1 MAVHL
6 GTAPYK
12 PPSAATIALRV
23 VGVILLLMAL
33 GYAVRHLGGWFWEQ
47 LKLELEQPA
56 QAVEVGFRVGGAS
69 GAGTSERSLFAAIAL
84 QGILANEGRAPSAA
98 ARQEQVEEAIR
109 YADVLLE
116 LRLKEVA
123 P

>member
-6 GTAPYK
+6 GTAP
-12 PPSAATIALRV
+12 PRRPSATAIAFR
-23 VGVILLLMAL
+23 ILAAIVLAMAL
-33 GYAVRHLGGWFWEQ
+33 GYAVRHLGSWFWEQ
-47 LKLELEQPA
+47 LKLELEQPP

-69 GAGTSERSLFAAIAL
+69 GAGTSERSLFAAVAL